1 MRVKALI
8 AYYNGMSS
16 FVIAKCF
23 EITEKT
29 LKNWIKRFEN
39 EEPLNDLSRSGRPN
53 KLSKEQQETLCKML
67 TDDNQRVWVAR
78 HICVWLITTFNVTI
92 QCATYLNSY
101 VN

>member
-1 MRVKALI
+1 MIELECNKNRITKLRKMEKEFDKEKDTRSILRVKALI

-53 KLSKEQQETLCKML
+53 KLSKEQQETLCL
-67 TDDNQRVWVAR
+67 SLI
-78 HICVWLITTFNVTI
+78 HI
-92 QCATYLNSY
+92 
-101 VN
+101 